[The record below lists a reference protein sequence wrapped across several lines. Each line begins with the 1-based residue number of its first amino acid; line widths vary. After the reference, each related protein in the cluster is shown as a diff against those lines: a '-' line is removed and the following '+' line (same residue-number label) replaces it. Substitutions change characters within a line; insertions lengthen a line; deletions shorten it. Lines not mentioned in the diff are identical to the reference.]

1 MDAMQSNY
9 AGFAQQVGFGSNAA
23 IIVVDFITGFTSE
36 QSLLGSNYEQQ
47 LQHTLALLTEARQQK
62 LPIIFT
68 TVSYET
74 EQEAK
79 FFIQKVPALK
89 LLLRN
94 SEWTEVDPILKRRDE
109 ELLIVKKFAS
119 AFYGTT
125 LQSFLTSLQVDTLI
139 LTGCTTSGCVR
150 ATAVD
155 GLQNG
160 YRVIVPKQCVGDR
173 SKIQH
178 EANLYDIENKY
189 GDVVEVQAVFDY
201 FHKLKEANSNVQSSY

>member
-1 MDAMQSNY
+1 MQSNY
-9 AGFAQQVGFGSNAA
+9 AGFAQTVGFGSNAA

-47 LQHTLALLTEARQQK
+47 LQHTLALLTEARRQK

-89 LLLRN
+89 LLLGN

-109 ELLIVKKFAS
+109 EPLIVKKFAS

-125 LQSFLTSLQVDTLI
+125 LQSYLTSLQVDTLI
-139 LTGCTTSGCVR
+139 LSGCTTSGCIR

-155 GLQNG
+155 GLQHG

-201 FHKLKEANSNVQSSY
+201 FHKLKEGNSNVQSSY